1 MSERRSIENFFED
14 IDADLARY
22 AAEFRRNGF
31 TSDKTMKY
39 WREEDFN
46 TLTVDVP
53 PGHRRL
59 ILNMVSKLRTPE
71 MKPHKRKLSPK
82 KDYAQETLTGAPRS
96 KRNILSVVES
106 KVEAHKRALSPV
118 ERFIKIKEEELTSK
132 NDEIAEKKRELDEW
146 LENIENVATINRKST
161 GTKCSNCHLRN
172 HTVRTCVG
180 EKCSSAFLCGDLA
193 KHSDEKLAFQEKKR
207 AISALEASAK
217 ISAYSRVSN
226 SVNKR
231 FSDMLVED
239 FPDKY
244 TNNLGVKNWLKI
256 QQDVSA
262 IKKHFPEK
270 SLPSRQTVKAF
281 IEQKHDNLF
290 VPQKRVFSTT
300 TTCTS
305 TCTSTNPRDKQL
317 SSYGIKIPQ
326 KKYSTLANE
335 PTSEQEEEEQIKMA
349 TQLSLLDDSSDTH
362 STQAKVENDMESKAA
377 NILLSLNNNGHS
389 RLQYLI

>member
-1 MSERRSIENFFED
+1 M
-14 IDADLARY
+14 
-22 AAEFRRNGF
+22 
-31 TSDKTMKY
+31 
-39 WREEDFN
+39 
-46 TLTVDVP
+46 
-53 PGHRRL
+53 
-59 ILNMVSKLRTPE
+59 
-71 MKPHKRKLSPK
+71 
-82 KDYAQETLTGAPRS
+82 
-96 KRNILSVVES
+96 
-106 KVEAHKRALSPV
+106 
-118 ERFIKIKEEELTSK
+118 
-132 NDEIAEKKRELDEW
+132 
-146 LENIENVATINRKST
+146 
-161 GTKCSNCHLRN
+161 
-172 HTVRTCVG
+172 
-180 EKCSSAFLCGDLA
+180 
-193 KHSDEKLAFQEKKR
+193 
-207 AISALEASAK
+207 EASAK

-262 IKKHFPEK
+262 IKKHFPEN
-270 SLPSRQTVKAF
+270 SLPSRQTFKAF

-290 VPQKRVFSTT
+290 VAQKRGFSTT

>member
-1 MSERRSIENFFED
+1 MSDVLGASKCDVWRIIIQTLTIGAKNFALCLGSFDLVVSIEKMSERRSIENFFED

-146 LENIENVATINRKST
+146 LGNIENVATINRKST

-172 HTVRTCVG
+172 HTVRTC
-180 EKCSSAFLCGDLA
+180 
-193 KHSDEKLAFQEKKR
+193 
-207 AISALEASAK
+207 
-217 ISAYSRVSN
+217 SR
-226 SVNKR
+226 
-231 FSDMLVED
+231 
-239 FPDKY
+239 
-244 TNNLGVKNWLKI
+244 
-256 QQDVSA
+256 
-262 IKKHFPEK
+262 
-270 SLPSRQTVKAF
+270 
-281 IEQKHDNLF
+281 
-290 VPQKRVFSTT
+290 
-300 TTCTS
+300 
-305 TCTSTNPRDKQL
+305 
-317 SSYGIKIPQ
+317 
-326 KKYSTLANE
+326 
-335 PTSEQEEEEQIKMA
+335 KMFFC
-349 TQLSLLDDSSDTH
+349 LSLRRPRK
-362 STQAKVENDMESKAA
+362 TQ
-377 NILLSLNNNGHS
+377 
-389 RLQYLI
+389 